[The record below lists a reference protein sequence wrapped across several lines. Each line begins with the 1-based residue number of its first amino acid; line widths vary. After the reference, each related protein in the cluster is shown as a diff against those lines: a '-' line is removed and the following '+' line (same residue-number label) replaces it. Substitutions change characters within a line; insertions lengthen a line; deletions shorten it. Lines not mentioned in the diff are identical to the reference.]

1 VREKRQIKNGTKTRE
16 RELKK
21 RGRDSVREERKLLKR
36 ESA

>member
-1 VREKRQIKNGTKTRE
+1 VREEREMENGTEARE

-36 ESA
+36 ESV